1 MDLITNLDV
10 KGAIEL
16 IAAGTAA
23 IGAIGSL
30 IYAGKRGIGPGTIKL
45 AGTVM
50 IIPTV
55 LILALEK
62 TLEPSTLGTVIGAVL
77 GFVLSGIGGTDKP
90 VLIKDTNDSA

>member
-1 MDLITNLDV
+1 MDLINNLDV

-16 IAAGTAA
+16 IAAATTA

-45 AGTVM
+45 AGAVM
-50 IIPTV
+50 IVPVV

-62 TLEPSTLGTVIGAVL
+62 TLEPATLGTVIGAVL
-77 GFVLSGIGGTDKP
+77 GFVLSGIGGPAAPMRARDTD
-90 VLIKDTNDSA
+90 DTA

>member
-1 MDLITNLDV
+1 MDLINNLDV

-16 IAAGTAA
+16 GAGATML
-23 IGAIGSL
+23 IGGIGSL

-45 AGTVM
+45 AGAVM
-50 IIPTV
+50 IIPVV

-77 GFVLSGIGGTDKP
+77 GFVLSGVGGAGP
-90 VLIKDTNDSA
+90 APPAASNGA